1 MEKINYPK
9 LKKVSYAEEQE
20 VKKNSI
26 LYNNTKK
33 FNRVITQYLTIQEY
47 ASFKDNKGLGIE
59 NSAVAFRD
67 LIHNYQLKVSKKS
80 KKPTKNS
87 VKEKAIVDLMDS
99 LRQFADDGLD
109 KSVNP
114 KGFVAYG
121 NYDSV
126 VVTVPYYGNIC
137 LPFKD
142 CLIYSNLGD
151 VTFIMVDIKD
161 LENGFYRGKFY
172 TVIAGDRLCQYCFCI
187 GREDNHWTIVIEMPK
202 RLKPL
207 GQDLCNI
214 GVVLCSLS
222 ALPEDHFDNLY
233 KMGRGNIVAAYMAED
248 AKTLIALLSSLSSYK
263 SKNLYELKGESSYY
277 LYSSSPEQVDEH
289 IKTYYPKCDYK
300 KVEGWIIDGYYKF
313 LPEKEFGKDRN
324 GKRLKGLDWVI
335 PYKNDYTE
343 EQKQLAVSNSQ
354 TATIIPIHAIERA
367 KERYNLDLTTD
378 DLNNIANEILAG
390 RDIKKLTVK
399 DKFGRLYTSKN
410 ELGCYRLKYKNKYL
424 DVVLSRCTDKDSYR
438 VATFLPA
445 PTDIKSP
452 IIDSKDYKSVM
463 DDCTS

>member
-142 CLIYSNLGD
+142 CLI
-151 VTFIMVDIKD
+151 
-161 LENGFYRGKFY
+161 
-172 TVIAGDRLCQYCFCI
+172 
-187 GREDNHWTIVIEMPK
+187 
-202 RLKPL
+202 
-207 GQDLCNI
+207 
-214 GVVLCSLS
+214 
-222 ALPEDHFDNLY
+222 
-233 KMGRGNIVAAYMAED
+233 
-248 AKTLIALLSSLSSYK
+248 
-263 SKNLYELKGESSYY
+263 
-277 LYSSSPEQVDEH
+277 
-289 IKTYYPKCDYK
+289 
-300 KVEGWIIDGYYKF
+300 
-313 LPEKEFGKDRN
+313 
-324 GKRLKGLDWVI
+324 
-335 PYKNDYTE
+335 
-343 EQKQLAVSNSQ
+343 
-354 TATIIPIHAIERA
+354 
-367 KERYNLDLTTD
+367 
-378 DLNNIANEILAG
+378 
-390 RDIKKLTVK
+390 
-399 DKFGRLYTSKN
+399 
-410 ELGCYRLKYKNKYL
+410 
-424 DVVLSRCTDKDSYR
+424 
-438 VATFLPA
+438 
-445 PTDIKSP
+445 
-452 IIDSKDYKSVM
+452 
-463 DDCTS
+463 